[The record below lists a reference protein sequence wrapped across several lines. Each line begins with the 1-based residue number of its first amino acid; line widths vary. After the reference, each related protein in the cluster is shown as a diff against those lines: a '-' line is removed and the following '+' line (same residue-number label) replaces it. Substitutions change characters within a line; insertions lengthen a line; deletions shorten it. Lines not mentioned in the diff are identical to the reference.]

1 MYLQKF
7 ANVDLAPLAIPLKL
21 VMDRPANV
29 DPASLVLGNKLEA
42 IAMLLTVNVNA
53 LRA

>member
-21 VMDRPANV
+21 VMARPVNV
-29 DPASLVLGNKLEA
+29 DPASLVLGNKPGATVMLE
-42 IAMLLTVNVNA
+42 LVNA
-53 LRA
+53 NAIQL